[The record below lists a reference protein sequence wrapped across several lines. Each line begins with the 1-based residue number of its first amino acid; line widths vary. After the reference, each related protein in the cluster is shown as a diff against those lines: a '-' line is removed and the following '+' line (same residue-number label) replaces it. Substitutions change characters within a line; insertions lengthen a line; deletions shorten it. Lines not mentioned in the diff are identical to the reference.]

1 MRKICVVLA
10 FLAIFFTFAACTN
23 LVDGGGGGGNSSSS
37 GGGDLKTII
46 ITGMPNT
53 PYDKYKSTGVSIR
66 VVPVGTASNYYTINN
81 NCEATSNI
89 NSLIST
95 GNSTIADGKVIFK
108 LFNNSEPW
116 TGSGNHCLYLWDYYA
131 NTAGVN
137 FPAYVAASV
146 DLSQMNITVPFSMFT
161 AVTVI
166 RGSP

>member
-1 MRKICVVLA
+1 MTITIIVLS
-10 FLAIFFTFAACTN
+10 FIACPTDDSGGGSGSGGN
-23 LVDGGGGGGNSSSS
+23 GGGGGSS
-37 GGGDLKTII
+37 GLKTIV
-46 ITGMPNT
+46 ITDMPST
-53 PYDKYKSTGVSIR
+53 PYDRYKSTGVSIR
-66 VVPVGTASNYYTINN
+66 VVPVGTAPDYYTIAD
-81 NCEATSNI
+81 NCEAASNI
-89 NSLIST
+89 NMSISI